1 MEQIYFYI
9 LLFGALPL
17 IVGLT
22 IAVLYY
28 RYRLNKCMVALCR
41 CISEISDLKQKL
53 IKLNITYDGY
63 GAEITPQEFVRVVRN
78 MLQKL
83 LFLSSFF
90 LVVSSAAAQ
99 EKSDTTY
106 LFRFMPEK
114 DMFFSPWN
122 DNGKELERLLK
133 AIDINRTA
141 IEEGM
146 MRIFVSS
153 YGTEAAN
160 GQSAE
165 QLAYIR
171 RNRVKSELIVRANV
185 KEEHFLTRKETA
197 EAYGTVRLRNVV
209 VLILP
214 VDSGKDA
221 EAERMTAE
229 QAHQKEAQRIAAEK
243 AEAER
248 IAKEK
253 ELAEQK
259 RLAEE
264 KAAKERTE
272 QAEQARLTTEQTIK
286 AQGKEEQLKTT
297 AHHFL
302 QGWYVGVQGGLPF
315 GISGMSSFGAD
326 KTRAGWNAGI
336 YGGYRFSPVLSL
348 EAQAAWGE
356 MNLSVRNC
364 CSGYWFGSDGNRYEA
379 TVAGMDGWN
388 YADLKSRVATQR
400 YGVQLNVN
408 ILGFFNSTKY
418 NRWTLELS
426 PQLSVVGT
434 KAAFRTIADDT
445 EVLEGAMRW
454 HFGAGCNLQAGYALT
469 DRLQVGIYTGM
480 VYFTGKHLDGMP
492 KHLHQANYVWE
503 SGLRLGWRFG
513 NNGKE
518 VRK

>member
-1 MEQIYFYI
+1 MYI

-17 IVGLT
+17 IVGLA
-22 IAVLYY
+22 IAVIYY
-28 RYRLNKCMVALCR
+28 RYKLNKCMVALCR
-41 CISEISDLKQKL
+41 CISEITDMKKQL
-53 IKLNITYDGY
+53 FKLNVCYTSYPS
-63 GAEITPQEFVRVVRN
+63 ELTPREFVHVVNN

-83 LFLSSFF
+83 LFLSFFF
-90 LVVSSAAAQ
+90 LVVCSATAQ

-141 IEEGM
+141 IEEGT
-146 MRIFVSS
+146 MRILVSS

-165 QLAYIR
+165 QLAHIR

-185 KEEHFLTRKETA
+185 KEEHFLTRKDTA
-197 EAYGTVRLRNVV
+197 EAYGTDRLRNVV

-221 EAERMTAE
+221 EPERMTAE
-229 QAHQKEAQRIAAEK
+229 QARQKEALRIAAEK

-253 ELAEQK
+253 ELVEQK
-259 RLAEE
+259 RIAEE
-264 KAAKERTE
+264 KAARECAEQERTT
-272 QAEQARLTTEQTIK
+272 AEQTIK
-286 AQGKEEQLKTT
+286 EQGKEEQLKTT
-297 AHHFL
+297 VHLFL
-302 QGWYVGVQGGLPF
+302 QGWYAGIQGGLPF

-336 YGGYRFSPVLSL
+336 YGGYRFNPALSL
-348 EAQAAWGE
+348 EIQAAWG
-356 MNLSVRNC
+356 NIYQSAQSC
-364 CSGYWFGSDGNRYEA
+364 CADYWLGSDGNRYEA
-379 TVAGMDGWN
+379 AVAGMEGWN
-388 YADLKSRVATQR
+388 YGDLKSRVAIQR

-408 ILGFFNSTKY
+408 ILGFFNRTKTG
-418 NRWTLELS
+418 RWTLELS
-426 PQLSVVGT
+426 PQLSAIST
-434 KAAFRTIADDT
+434 KAAFRTIADNA
-445 EVLEGAMRW
+445 VAMKGATRW
-454 HFGAGCNLQAGYALT
+454 HFGAGGNLQAGY
-469 DRLQVGIYTGM
+469 GITEHLHIVLYTGLT
-480 VYFTGKHLDGMP
+480 YLTGKPMDGLP
-492 KHLHQANYVWE
+492 AYRHKNNFVWE

>member
-22 IAVLYY
+22 IAILYY

-53 IKLNITYDGY
+53 IKLNVTYDGY

-197 EAYGTVRLRNVV
+197 EAYGTARLRNVV

-253 ELAEQK
+253 EQAEQK

-264 KAAKERTE
+264 KAAKERAE
-272 QAEQARLTTEQTIK
+272 QAEQERVATEQTIK
-286 AQGKEEQLKTT
+286 EQGKEEQ
-297 AHHFL
+297 
-302 QGWYVGVQGGLPF
+302 GWYAGVQGGLPF

-326 KTRAGWNAGI
+326 KTRAGWSAGI
-336 YGGYRFSPVLSL
+336 YGGYRFNPVLSL

-356 MNLSVRNC
+356 MNLSARNC
-364 CSGYWFGSDGNRYEA
+364 CPGYWLGCDGNRYEA
-379 TVAGMDGWN
+379 AVAGMKGWN
-388 YADLKSRVATQR
+388 YGDLKSRVATQR

-408 ILGFFNSTKY
+408 ILGFFNSTKTG
-418 NRWTLELS
+418 RWTLELS
-426 PQLSVVGT
+426 PQLSVIGT
-434 KAAFRTIADDT
+434 KAAFRTIAGNA
-445 EVLEGAMRW
+445 VAMKGATRW
-454 HFGAGCNLQAGYALT
+454 HFGAGGNLQAGYAITGPLHIV
-469 DRLQVGIYTGM
+469 LYTGLT
-480 VYFTGKHLDGMP
+480 YLTGKPMDGLP
-492 KHLHQANYVWE
+492 AYRHKNNFVWE